1 MVEVDFLKHTYTC
14 PFCGREQVYW
24 SSYSSE
30 DVGYYSTWSKD
41 NVPTVA
47 RDAEFKFYCFKCNNN
62 ACEKVTVI
70 GKSRFT
76 DAVISIVPQYV
87 HKHYPDYIPQQIRND
102 YEEANM
108 ILDKSPKAAAT
119 LLRRCLQGM
128 LHDFWNIH
136 EKNLNAEITTL
147 KNKVPTSQWNAID
160 GLRKIGN
167 IGAHMEQD
175 VNRIIEVDASE
186 AQKLNWLIELLIEKW
201 YISRHDE
208 EALYAEICTVSEE
221 KQNQR
226 KKGEV

>member
-14 PFCGREQVYW
+14 HFCGREQVYW

-186 AQKLNWLIELLIEKW
+186 AQKLNRLIELLIEKW

>member
-1 MVEVDFLKHTYTC
+1 MVDIDFKNETYTC
-14 PFCGREQVYW
+14 PFCGRTQVYW
-24 SSYSSE
+24 SSSSKF
-30 DVGYYSTWSKD
+30 DVGYYATWSD
-41 NVPTVA
+41 TTVPAVA
-47 RDAEFKFYCFKCNNN
+47 QDAEFKFYCLKCTNKS
-62 ACEKVTVI
+62 CEKVSIV
-70 GKSRFT
+70 GKNRFT
-76 DAVISIVPQYV
+76 EMQIDIIPQCVY
-87 HKHYPDYIPQQIRND
+87 KHYPDYIPQQIRND
-102 YEEANM
+102 YEEANI

-175 VNRIIEVDASE
+175 VNSIIEVDASE
-186 AQKLNWLIELLIEKW
+186 AQKLNRLIELLIEKW

-208 EALYAEICTVSEE
+208 EALYAEICAVSEE

-226 KKGEV
+226 KNGEV